1 MKHPFSIVFILFLG
15 AFPVVEGQGQM
26 YVVTGVNY
34 KEVNGSRN
42 GMEVQEISWSEPI
55 RSVVRYFDGVYEK
68 AEDKDHYVQLGFR
81 KNHYMYFVNQDKT
94 AYWVL
99 GRGDPNE
106 TYNYEDAEAVF
117 RSKGTQQNGPSMS
130 NWLEVHDESHKG
142 ESLVTYHRAYLEI
155 YKKK

>member
-15 AFPVVEGQGQM
+15 AFPVVEGQRQT
-26 YVVTGVNY
+26 YVVKGVNY

-68 AEDKDHYVQLGFR
+68 AKDGDYYVQLGFR
-81 KNHYMYFVNQDKT
+81 KNHYMYHVIQGET

-99 GRGDPNE
+99 GKSDSNG
-106 TYNYEDAEAVF
+106 TYEDVKTVF
-117 RSKGTQQNGPSMS
+117 KSNSTQQS
-130 NWLEVHDESHKG
+130 
-142 ESLVTYHRAYLEI
+142 
-155 YKKK
+155 